1 MPERS
6 KRNHRHVRLAVTL
19 ALCALFA
26 FGCGTTKWSDTSRT
40 GTEQLLISNAIDS
53 AVGKINFRP
62 LGDKRVYLEAEAISG
77 ITDSRYLKMALRQH
91 LAASGG
97 VICDDA
103 DAADYIVEVRAG
115 AVGTDRDEML
125 LLGIPAMTLP
135 SISDATI
142 SQVSVPEI
150 PIVKRTRQRG
160 VAKLAVFAYNKHTGR
175 PIWASGN
182 NQSESSAQN
191 LWFAGSGPLTKG
203 TIYGE
208 TTFAGRSLPDVMQ
221 KKTEKRQNSFA
232 DRAQYFREHSSDV
245 KLKDLQAGKA
255 KESEAS
261 PDVVGTP
268 QSVLPPFVPLPATP
282 QGPYAVPS
290 HLLGPATP
298 VPTGTE

>member
-1 MPERS
+1 MS
-6 KRNHRHVRLAVTL
+6 GHLKRNRIRFAATL
-19 ALCALFA
+19 AFCALFA
-26 FGCGTTKWSDTSRT
+26 SGCGTTKWSDTSRT

-62 LGDKRVYLEAEAISG
+62 LGDKRVYLEAEAIG
-77 ITDSRYLKMALRQH
+77 NVTDSKYLKMALRQH
-91 LAASGG
+91 MAASGG
-97 VICDDA
+97 IICDVIDDA
-103 DAADYIVEVRAG
+103 DYVVEVRAG

-135 SISDATI
+135 AISDATI

-203 TIYGE
+203 TIYDE
-208 TTFAGRSLPDVMQ
+208 TTYAGHSVPKFMQSKSL
-221 KKTEKRQNSFA
+221 KRQNSFA
-232 DRAQYFREHSSDV
+232 DRAQYFREHMSDPN
-245 KLKDLQAGKA
+245 LKDVQQAEK
-255 KESEAS
+255 KEPETSREVAAAEQPLAPS
-261 PDVVGTP
+261 A
-268 QSVLPPFVPLPATP
+268 VPPATPAAP
-282 QGPYAVPS
+282 QGPYAVPA
-290 HLLGPATP
+290 HLLGPMPPAKQ
-298 VPTGTE
+298 